1 MAKASARTMVD
12 LTGAPETLLIPLWA
26 RARENFRP
34 DGLIRDPFAAR
45 IVESLDFDFDTF
57 ERHHVAGVDF
67 CLRARL
73 MDDLVKDALAEE
85 SAGRSV
91 VEFGPG
97 LDTRFHRLCEQ
108 AGRWVEVDFPEV
120 TSLRE
125 RFFGSDPR
133 RKTIARS
140 ILDWNWVNEAG
151 DLGSRPLFIAEGV
164 LYFLS
169 REEVRGLISGLA
181 DRFPGGSFLFDA
193 QGPLFLKLSNWL
205 HPLRGS
211 RLNFYL
217 KGLGEEISTWDSR
230 LRVERCVGFGE
241 SPYYDALLPRMA
253 WWKRAAARLG
263 RCARPMFKVVQ
274 VRLGDQEQPVSG
286 PAIDLSSVR
295 PGRKAAGRLLENA
308 TCLQ

>member
-1 MAKASARTMVD
+1 MAAGAVRTLID

-26 RARENFRP
+26 RARENVRP
-34 DGLIRDPFAAR
+34 DGLIRDPFAAE
-45 IVESLDFDFDTF
+45 IVDSLEFDFATF

-67 CLRARL
+67 CVRARL
-73 MDDLVKDALAEE
+73 MDDLVQEALEE
-85 SAGRSV
+85 EPDGRSV

-97 LDTRFHRLCEQ
+97 LDTRFHRLGEL
-108 AGRWVEVDFPEV
+108 AERWVEVDFPEV

-133 RKTIARS
+133 RTTIARS
-140 ILDWNWVNEAG
+140 ILDWNWVDEAG
-151 DLGSRPLFIAEGV
+151 ELGKRPLFIAEGV

-169 REEVRGLISGLA
+169 REQVRDLISGLA
-181 DRFPGGSFLFDA
+181 DRFPGGAFLFDA

-217 KGLGEEISTWDSR
+217 NGMGEEISTWDSR

-253 WWKRAAARLG
+253 WWKRATALLG
-263 RCARPMFKVVQ
+263 RCARPMFKIVQ
-274 VRLGDQEQPVSG
+274 VRLGDLAEGFASPR
-286 PAIDLSSVR
+286 AHI
-295 PGRKAAGRLLENA
+295 
-308 TCLQ
+308 

>member
-1 MAKASARTMVD
+1 MAKASVRSR
-12 LTGAPETLLIPLWA
+12 LELSGAPETLLIPLWA
-26 RARENFRP
+26 RARETVRP

-45 IVESLDFDFDTF
+45 IIESIDFDFSTF

-73 MDDLVKDALAEE
+73 MDDLIQDTLEKEAE
-85 SAGRSV
+85 GRSV

-97 LDTRFHRLCEQ
+97 LDTRFHRLCEH
-108 AGRWVEVDFPEV
+108 AGRWVEIDFPEV

-125 RFFGSDPR
+125 RFFGCDPR

-140 ILDWNWVNEAG
+140 ILDWNWVAEAG
-151 DLGSRPLFIAEGV
+151 ELGSRPVFIAEGV

-169 REEVRGLISGLA
+169 REEVRGLFSGLA

-217 KGLGEEISTWDSR
+217 NGMGEEISTWDSR
-230 LRVERCVGFGE
+230 LRIERCVGFGE
-241 SPYYDALLPRMA
+241 SPYYDALLPRLT

-263 RCARPMFKVVQ
+263 KCTRPMFKVVQ
-274 VRLGDQEQPVSG
+274 VRFGDKERPFPSS
-286 PAIDLSSVR
+286 AI
-295 PGRKAAGRLLENA
+295 
-308 TCLQ
+308 

>member
-1 MAKASARTMVD
+1 MAKAAGRTMVD

-26 RARENFRP
+26 RARENSRP
-34 DGLIRDPFAAR
+34 DGMIRDPFAAA
-45 IVESLDFDFDTF
+45 IVESLEFDFSTF
-57 ERHHVAGVDF
+57 ERRHVAGVDF
-67 CLRARL
+67 CVRARL
-73 MDDLVKDALAEE
+73 MDDLVQDALAEE
-85 SAGRSV
+85 PVGRSV

-97 LDTRFHRLCEQ
+97 LDTRFHRLCEH

-140 ILDWNWVNEAG
+140 ILDWNWVDEAG
-151 DLGSRPLFIAEGV
+151 DLGSRPVFIAEGV

-217 KGLGEEISTWDSR
+217 KGLGEEISKWDSR
-230 LRVERCVGFGE
+230 LRVERCIGFGE
-241 SPYYDALLPRMA
+241 SPYYDTLLPRLA
-253 WWKRAAARLG
+253 WWKRAAAHLG
-263 RCARPMFKVVQ
+263 RCTRPMFKVLQ
-274 VRLGDQEQPVSG
+274 VRLGDQEQPASG
-286 PAIDLSSVR
+286 PAID
-295 PGRKAAGRLLENA
+295 K
-308 TCLQ
+308 